1 MELATIH
8 DYYMLFNLVHYPAG
22 VVPVT
27 LVQEGEGEGTYIA
40 DSGKRWDDK
49 LAHAIQ
55 RSEKGSQ
62 GMPLCVQVAT
72 PQWRDEECIAAMQ
85 IVDKCLGNF
94 RPVLPTNLGFDDDEP
109 KP

>member
-8 DYYMLFNLVHYPAG
+8 DYYMIFNFLHYPAG

-27 LVQEGEGEGTYIA
+27 RVQEEEGQGTYIA
-40 DSGKRWDDK
+40 DSGKIWDDK
-49 LAHAIQ
+49 LARAIQ

-62 GMPLCVQVAT
+62 GMPICIQVAT

-85 IVDKCLGNF
+85 IVDDCQGNF
-94 RPVLPTNLGFDDDEP
+94 RPALLKNLQ
-109 KP
+109 